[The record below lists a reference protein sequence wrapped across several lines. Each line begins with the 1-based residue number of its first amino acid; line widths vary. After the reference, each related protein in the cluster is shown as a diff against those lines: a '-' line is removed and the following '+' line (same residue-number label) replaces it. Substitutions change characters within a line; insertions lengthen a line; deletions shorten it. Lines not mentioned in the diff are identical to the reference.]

1 MASRRLIA
9 SWLSLG
15 ERLSYSPSDAK
26 CLLPVSIAFYSNE
39 LRRLRAHLCRGSASL
54 GKILKMHCCQCSEGP
69 APKAVTAC
77 LAEGQG

>member
-54 GKILKMHCCQCSEGP
+54 GKILKCIVASVAKGRL
-69 APKAVTAC
+69 PK
-77 LAEGQG
+77 L